1 MSPQKVIYDT
11 DPGVDDA
18 MALFFLHYHPGI
30 ELIGIT
36 TCHGNA
42 SVDITTRNA
51 LYLTERFK
59 IDVPVARGAAGPVTG
74 EDARHAA
81 FVHGEN
87 GLGEVEIPA
96 GIKAQAI
103 ETPAH
108 RFIIETVRKF
118 PGEVTLVAVGRM
130 TNLALAL
137 REDPEIAGLVKDV
150 VVMGGAFGYRGHLG
164 NVTPAAEANIYGDPQ
179 AADEM
184 FGAKWPIA
192 VIGLD
197 VTHEVLM
204 TQDYLRQLAG
214 EAGEVGQFIWEIT
227 RFYENFYL
235 KKGLE
240 GISVHDASAAIY
252 VVAPELFEV
261 RRGPIR
267 VVCEGLAF
275 GQTVQ
280 RPETVGFPPNEWDS
294 RPSHAVCTDVK
305 GQALLDLYR
314 ETILRAVG

>member
-18 MALFFLHYHPGI
+18 MALFFLHYHPDI
-30 ELIGIT
+30 DLIGIT
-36 TCHGNA
+36 TGHGNA
-42 SVDITTRNA
+42 SVEITTHNA
-51 LYLTERFK
+51 LYLKERFG
-59 IDVPVARGAAGPVTG
+59 IEAPVSRGASGPVAGQ
-74 EDARHAA
+74 DAHHASG
-81 FVHGEN
+81 VHGEN
-87 GLGEVEIPA
+87 GLGDIVVPA
-96 GIKAQAI
+96 DLKTQAI

-108 RFIIETVRKF
+108 RFIIETVRKY
-118 PGEVTLVAVGRM
+118 PGEVTLLAVGRM

-137 REDPEIAGLVKDV
+137 REDPEIASLVKDV
-150 VVMGGAFGYRGHLG
+150 VIMGGAFGYRGHLG
-164 NVTPAAEANIYGDPQ
+164 NVTPAAEANIHGDPH

-184 FGAKWPIA
+184 FAAEWPIT

-204 TQDYLRQLAG
+204 TQDYLSQLAA
-214 EAGEVGQFIWEIT
+214 EAGEVGQFIWEIS

-235 KKGLE
+235 KKGLA

-252 VVAPELFEV
+252 LVAPDLFET
-261 RRGPIR
+261 RKGPIR

-280 RPETVGFPPNEWDS
+280 RPANVGFPPGVWDG
-294 RPSHAVCTDVK
+294 RPAHAICTEVK
-305 GQALLDLYR
+305 GPELLDLFR
-314 ETILRAVG
+314 QTILRAVG

>member
-1 MSPQKVIYDT
+1 MPSHKVIYDT

-18 MALFFLHYHPGI
+18 MALFFLHYHPDI
-30 ELIGIT
+30 ELVGIT

-42 SVDITTRNA
+42 PVETTTRNA
-51 LYLTERFK
+51 LYLKERFG
-59 IDVPVARGAAGPVTG
+59 IAAPVARGAAGPVTG
-74 EDARHAA
+74 DDAHHAA
-81 FVHGEN
+81 VVHGHN

-96 GIKAQAI
+96 DIKAEAI
-103 ETPAH
+103 DTPAH
-108 RFIIETVRKF
+108 RFIIETVRRH
-118 PGEVTLVAVGRM
+118 PGEITLLAVGRM

-137 REDPEIAGLVKDV
+137 REDPEIAGLVRQV

-164 NVTPAAEANIYGDPQ
+164 NVTPAAEANIHGDPH

-184 FGAKWPIA
+184 FAAPWPVA

-204 TQDYLRQLAG
+204 PQDYLRRLSE
-214 EAGEVGQFIWEIT
+214 EAGEVGRFIWDIT

-235 KKGLE
+235 EKGLA

-252 VVAPELFEV
+252 LVAPELFET
-261 RRGPIR
+261 RSGPVR

-275 GQTVQ
+275 GQTIQ
-280 RPETVGFPPNEWDS
+280 RPAEIGFPPNDWDG
-294 RPSHAVCTDVK
+294 RPSHAVCVEV
-305 GQALLDLYR
+305 QAQPLLDLYR
-314 ETILRAVG
+314 QTILRAV